1 MSLTD
6 ELSAILDR
14 VIASQ
19 QHTEADRDR
28 LRELLDGGRQ
38 LVQSGKYAINL
49 ERGQDIHIGDRLYLD
64 METEEVKDLIR
75 DLLRED
81 RPLPNH
87 TELPQK
93 VWKYLHTFKGH
104 NRAISALAIS
114 PDGKVLVS
122 GSADSRSERLS
133 QRTIRIWNLK
143 NMQLLHQLNSG
154 NTPIT
159 ALAIEPSGNVFAS
172 GSQGGTLKF
181 WQLSTGKLLHTIPA
195 THRNAIQ
202 SLAIHPDGQQLA
214 AGGTDGI
221 VRLWDLQSY
230 DLLTAFDPGKTPVSA
245 IAFSADGKYLVGGS
259 QGGTLRIWRLADGE
273 IVHVLAGVH
282 QGSIVGLA
290 MPTTG
295 QEFISSSSDGIIKRW
310 DLLTGELLEPFD
322 RENTSLHSI
331 SMSQNTAILVT
342 GSANGTVRFWDCHSR
357 ELVYLL
363 AEAHHSPIDALAIA
377 ADGRDCI
384 TGSQVG
390 NVKVWR
396 KY

>member
-104 NRAISALAIS
+104 NREISALAIS

-122 GSADSRSERLS
+122 GSAD
-133 QRTIRIWNLK
+133 RTIRIWNLK
-143 NMQLLHQLNSG
+143 NMQLLQQLNSG

-159 ALAIEPSGNVFAS
+159 ALAIEPSGNVFVS
-172 GSQGGTLKF
+172 GSQGGTIKF

-195 THRNAIQ
+195 NDRNAIQ
-202 SLAIHPDGQQLA
+202 ALAIHPDGQQLA
-214 AGGTDGI
+214 AGSTDGI
-221 VRLWDLQSY
+221 VRLWHLQSY
-230 DLLTAFDPGKTPVSA
+230 DLLNALEPGKTPVSA

-290 MPTTG
+290 MLTSG
-295 QEFISSSSDGIIKRW
+295 QEFISSSSDGIIKQW
-310 DLLTGELLEPFD
+310 NLVTGELLNTFD
-322 RENTSLHSI
+322 RENTPLQSI
-331 SMSQNTAILVT
+331 ALSKNASILVT
-342 GSANGTVRFWDCHSR
+342 GNANGTVRFWDCHSR

-363 AEAHHSPIDALAIA
+363 AEAHHSPIYALEIA

-390 NVKVWR
+390 NIKVWR
-396 KY
+396 KSN

>member
-6 ELSAILDR
+6 ELSTILDR
-14 VIASQ
+14 VIANQ

-64 METEEVKDLIR
+64 TDTEVIKDLIR
-75 DLLRED
+75 DLWREQL
-81 RPLPNH
+81 PLPGKS
-87 TELPQK
+87 ELPTQK
-93 VWKYLHTFKGH
+93 WKYLHTFKGH
-104 NRAISALAIS
+104 ELAISALAIS
-114 PDGKVLVS
+114 PDGQVLVS
-122 GSADSRSERLS
+122 GSAD
-133 QRTIRIWNLK
+133 RTIRIWNLK

-159 ALAIEPSGNVFAS
+159 ALAIEHDGNVFIS

-195 THRNAIQ
+195 THHNAIQ
-202 SLAIHPDGQQLA
+202 ALAIHPDGQQLA
-214 AGGTDGI
+214 TGGTDGI
-221 VRLWDLQSY
+221 VRLWNLQSY
-230 DLLTAFDPGKTPVSA
+230 DLLKAFELGKTPVSA

-273 IVHVLAGVH
+273 ILHVLAGVH

-322 RENTSLHSI
+322 RENTSLQSI
-331 SMSQNTAILVT
+331 AMSQNPPILVT
-342 GSANGTVRFWDCHSR
+342 GSANGTVRFWDCYSR

-363 AEAHHSPIDALAIA
+363 EEAHHSPIDALAIA

-384 TGSQVG
+384 TGSEVG